1 MFKIIKNFHWII
13 GSSFLSIFLGI
24 LTFYTFIDQGPINL
38 TEKAIKKIRA
48 LTVKSDKFALRLDL
62 KKGGCA
68 GMEYFM
74 EYVDKV
80 DTNEE
85 VIDFKGAKVIIA
97 PLAQMYLFGTTI
109 DYEDGVLESGFK
121 FNNPNVSEACGCGE
135 SIKF

>member
-1 MFKIIKNFHWII
+1 MFKSLQTLLFLAFLLNFMLCIA
-13 GSSFLSIFLGI
+13 SSVEIQFSESKLSCSVQ
-24 LTFYTFIDQGPINL
+24 TINSNKL
-38 TEKAIKKIRA
+38 
-48 LTVKSDKFALRLDL
+48 ALRLDL

-80 DTNEE
+80 EQNEE
-85 VIDFKGAKVIIA
+85 VIDFDGAKDIIA

-109 DYEDGVLESGFK
+109 DYEDGILESGFK
-121 FNNPNVSEACGCGE
+121 FNNPNVTEACGCGE

>member
-1 MFKIIKNFHWII
+1 MNN
-13 GSSFLSIFLGI
+13 
-24 LTFYTFIDQGPINL
+24 PINL
-38 TEKAIKKIRA
+38 TEKAIRKIRE
-48 LTVKSDKFALRLDL
+48 LTDKSNKFALRLDL

-80 DTNEE
+80 EKNEE
-85 VIDFKGAKVIIA
+85 IIDFDGAKVIIA

-109 DYEDGVLESGFK
+109 DYEDGILESGFK